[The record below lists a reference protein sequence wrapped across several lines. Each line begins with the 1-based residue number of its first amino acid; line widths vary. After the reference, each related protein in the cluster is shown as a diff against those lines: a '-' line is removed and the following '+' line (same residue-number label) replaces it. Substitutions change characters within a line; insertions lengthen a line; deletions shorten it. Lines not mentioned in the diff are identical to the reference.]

1 MTDQNLPLPETSIPN
16 MTESNDLIPP
26 KRSGFAAASLI
37 LGITGFITCGITAA
51 IGLILG
57 IISLVQMGKDKS
69 LTGQKLAVAGV
80 IVSSIAV
87 ICIPVYAIVGAIAF
101 PFFAKARE
109 AAHATTCMSNVK
121 QISTC
126 MMMYSGENDDTL
138 PASGKWVEAVSVYL
152 HNDGILQCPSEK
164 THGTCYAM
172 NSKLNI
178 ISVKK
183 IKSPID
189 TVMIFESNPMDNPNG
204 GKELLPYPGRHS
216 HTNNIG
222 FADGHVKWIRDE
234 DLASVKWDPAGK

>member
-1 MTDQNLPLPETSIPN
+1 
-16 MTESNDLIPP
+16 MTELNDLKPP
-26 KRSGFAAASLI
+26 KKSGFATASLI

-80 IVSSIAV
+80 VVSSIAV
-87 ICIPVYAIVGAIAF
+87 ICIPIYLIVGAIAF
-101 PFFAKARE
+101 PVFAKARE
-109 AAHATTCMSNVK
+109 AARATTCMSNVK

-138 PASGKWVEAVSVYL
+138 PASRKWVEAVSVYL

-172 NSKLNI
+172 NNKLSKITIKNI
-178 ISVKK
+178 KN
-183 IKSPID
+183 PIN
-189 TVMIFESNPMDNPNG
+189 TVMIFDSNPMINPNG
-204 GKELLPYPGRHS
+204 DKELLPYPERHNMG
-216 HTNNIG
+216 NNIG
-222 FADGHVKWIRDE
+222 FVDGHVKVMLND
-234 DLASVKWDPAGK
+234 DLASVKWDPSGK